1 MSAPPA
7 GSRGRRVY
15 LDWLRGIAVLLM
27 IEAHLLDS
35 WTGEPDRSSVPFQK
49 AMMVGGMGTVL
60 FLLLA
65 GVAVALSAGSR
76 ARRWQDEGAATR
88 AVVRRGLEIYALAF
102 LFRFQAWLIGWSPNN
117 WDLLKVDILNVMGLS
132 IVAAALMWRAGG
144 TAGRRAG
151 IFAAGTLGVILATP
165 LVRTAPLGFLPD
177 PIEAYLVPV
186 TGMSNFVL
194 FPWAGFVL
202 AGACLGVLIDASSGA
217 RERRLNLQL
226 AAGGAALAAGAYAAS
241 FLPSLYASSQFW
253 TSSPSFFFIR
263 LGVAMLVIA
272 IAYAWTTGRPG
283 PRRWSPVAQLGAT
296 SLFIYWIHVEMI
308 YGLVSRPIQ
317 RSLTLERAAV
327 AFVLFSAFMLV
338 LSVAKDRVVARFRGR
353 R

>member
-1 MSAPPA
+1 MSAAPA
-7 GSRGRRVY
+7 GRGGRRLY

-35 WTGEPDRSSVPFQK
+35 WTGEPDRSSVPFHK

-65 GVAVALSAGSR
+65 GVAVALSAGSK
-76 ARRWQDEGAATR
+76 ARRWQDDRAAAR
-88 AVVRRGLEIYALAF
+88 AVVRRGFEIYALAF

-132 IVAAALMWRAGG
+132 IVLAAVLWRAGA
-144 TAGRRAG
+144 TAARRAG

-165 LVRTAPLGFLPD
+165 LVRAAPLAFLPD
-177 PIEAYLVPV
+177 PIEAYIVPV
-186 TGMSNFVL
+186 SGMSNFVF

-202 AGACLGVLIDASSGA
+202 AGAGLGVLIDATTGT

-226 AAGGAALAAGAYAAS
+226 AAAGLALAAGAYAAS
-241 FLPSLYASSQFW
+241 FLPSLYARSHFW

-263 LGVAMLVIA
+263 LGLAMLVIA
-272 IAYAWTTGRPG
+272 IAYAWTTGLPG
-283 PRRWSPVAQLGAT
+283 PRRWSPIAQLGAT

-308 YGLVSRPIQ
+308 YGLPSRPIH
-317 RSLTLERAAV
+317 RSLTLEGAAI
-327 AFVLFSAFMLV
+327 AFILFTGLMLI
-338 LSVAKDRVVARFRGR
+338 LSVTKDRVVARFRGR